1 MKASSSSTTR
11 DKTAVQ
17 VEFIG
22 TLRNSA
28 GRAAFSVDISNSTT
42 LATVL
47 LELEEEHCVPKGTL
61 LEQGSNDNVLSRD
74 LLVLVDGREIGILN
88 GLATLLHG
96 GERVILLPVS
106 HGG

>member
-1 MKASSSSTTR
+1 M
-11 DKTAVQ
+11 
-17 VEFIG
+17 IG
-22 TLRNSA
+22 TLRNSG
-28 GRAAFSVDISNSTT
+28 GRAAFSVDISISTT

-47 LELEEEHCVPKGTL
+47 LELEDKNNVPKGTL
-61 LEQGSNDNVLSRD
+61 LEQGSNGSILSRD
-74 LLVLVDGREIGILN
+74 IIVLVDGREIGILN